1 MNLHKGRNESLQD
14 YLNRFTKEAL
24 KVLDL
29 DQKVAMITFQQG
41 TTDDNFRRSL
51 AKRAPD
57 NMNDLQK
64 RAGKYIMAEES
75 LRKC

>member
-14 YLNRFTKEAL
+14 YLNCFTKEAL
-24 KVLDL
+24 KVPDL
-29 DQKVAMITFQQG
+29 DQKVAMITLQQG